1 MIIIDAITSRRGGE
15 FHSHIRLW
23 FDSECEFYDRPF
35 GNNFN
40 FDDMHAIENDW
51 QFYIINRQS
60 KHTSCFNGKLLIKF
74 QIELFF
80 NDKTSTHL
88 CWQFIGLKMLTSFC
102 SPTSSSQSYGLDALI
117 IYYIGVSDAEDIEM
131 FHLLNGETLNKNLV
145 SIQVWSMMI
154 QCINLHWTLDSRRW
168 TARGENRKMRSQK
181 GSHSVITHLFGAA
194 WNVCAVC
201 VSLSS
206 TTTHLNSQM
215 HCHVY
220 KWKITRAINNH
231 DVIKYNRW
239 RRSQAS

>member
-1 MIIIDAITSRRGGE
+1 MIIIDAIPSRRGGE

-23 FDSECEFYDRPF
+23 FDSECEFYDRTF
-35 GNNFN
+35 GNNIN

-51 QFYIINRQS
+51 QFFFI
-60 KHTSCFNGKLLIKF
+60 LLIGNLSTHHVLMANYLSNF
-74 QIELFF
+74 ESNFFF

-154 QCINLHWTLDSRRW
+154 QCINLHWTLDRQTVDSERR
-168 TARGENRKMRSQK
+168 KQK
-181 GSHSVITHLFGAA
+181 NEIAKGLA
-194 WNVCAVC
+194 
-201 VSLSS
+201 
-206 TTTHLNSQM
+206 Q
-215 HCHVY
+215 CHYTLV
-220 KWKITRAINNH
+220 
-231 DVIKYNRW
+231 
-239 RRSQAS
+239 